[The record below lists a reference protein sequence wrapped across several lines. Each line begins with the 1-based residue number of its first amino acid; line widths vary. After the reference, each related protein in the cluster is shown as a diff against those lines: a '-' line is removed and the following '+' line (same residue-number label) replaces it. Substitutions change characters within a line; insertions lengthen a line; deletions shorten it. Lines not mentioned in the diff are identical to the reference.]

1 MNFWGMM
8 QAHGCHRPAER
19 QALHLMFPD
28 TYDAQYLASFAA
40 DLENAHFKV
49 IARGGICTDV
59 VVERGSL
66 WPKY

>member
-1 MNFWGMM
+1 MNFWGVM
-8 QAHGCHRPAER
+8 QASTGLLNGKHFICI
-19 QALHLMFPD
+19 FPD

-40 DLENAHFKV
+40 ALENAHFKV

-66 WPKY
+66 WPK